1 MDPSRFPISVIPSAE
16 VSLTGDRRAPE
27 DHIADTELAQLI
39 MSFMQPSTE
48 PANDCGNGSRTASEA
63 DFERDEARPILG
75 LFRHPVTGN
84 AVVVDD
90 DAASGCSDSGYSTS
104 IVFSDD
110 EEDDEFD
117 PLYKLRK
124 NIHALYVIAV
134 MIDLR
139 AEQTYMRAIAKA
151 GESVLGIAWI
161 TFKDQVLVQFAQGFG
176 LKLLKI
182 LLVPWFR
189 GTIRSGQTTGSVFKT
204 TLLGVANYI
213 GKRLSLIPKPSQSHV
228 T

>member
-1 MDPSRFPISVIPSAE
+1 MDASRFPISVFPSAN
-16 VSLTGDRRAPE
+16 VSLTDDRRAPE
-27 DHIADTELAQLI
+27 SHLTDAELAQLI
-39 MSFMQPSTE
+39 TSFMQPSTE
-48 PANDCGNGSRTASEA
+48 PANDSGSGSSTAGEA
-63 DFERDEARPILG
+63 DFERDAARPVLG
-75 LFRHPVTGN
+75 VFRHPLSDSG
-84 AVVVDD
+84 AVVDD

-110 EEDDEFD
+110 DDEFD
-117 PLYKLRK
+117 PFYKLRT

-134 MIDLR
+134 MVDLR

-151 GESVLGIAWI
+151 EGSVLGIAWI

-189 GTIRSGQTTGSVFKT
+189 GTIKSGQTTGSVFKT
-204 TLLGVANYI
+204 TVLGVANYI
-213 GKRLSLIPKPSQSHV
+213 GKRLSLIPQPS
-228 T
+228 